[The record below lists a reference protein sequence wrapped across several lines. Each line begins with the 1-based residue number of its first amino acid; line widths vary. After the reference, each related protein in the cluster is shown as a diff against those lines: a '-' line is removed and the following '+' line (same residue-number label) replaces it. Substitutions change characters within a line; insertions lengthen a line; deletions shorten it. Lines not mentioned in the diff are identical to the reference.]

1 MKTYTRKELA
11 EILKKHLA
19 HLNNEKDGECANLSY
34 ANLRGATLIG
44 ANLRD
49 ANLRN
54 ANLSDANLR
63 YANLSSATLS
73 YATLRG
79 ATLSDANLIN
89 ANLSFLA
96 SGNNREIKTLQL
108 GTYQTVI
115 SPHSISCGCQSHT
128 AEKWENFTNREI
140 LEMDG
145 KGGLEWWKEWKDT
158 ILKVAK
164 TIPTTEEI

>member
-1 MKTYTRKELA
+1 MN
-11 EILKKHLA
+11 LKKILDDHEKW
-19 HLNNEKDGECANLSY
+19 LNGENGGRSADLSDADLRDADLSG
-34 ANLRGATLIG
+34 ANLRGA
-44 ANLRD
+44 NLRG
-49 ANLRN
+49 
-54 ANLSDANLR
+54 ANLSDANLSG
-63 YANLSSATLS
+63 ANLS
-73 YATLRG
+73 
-79 ATLSDANLIN
+79 N
-89 ANLSFLA
+89 LA